1 MEKIK
6 EIVTCVCLAAI
17 AVSLMD
23 TISHG
28 KKLKKQLHLLF
39 SGLII
44 VTILSAIVNSDI
56 SLDLPVYSE
65 LSDVIEKSEVIDV
78 IDSISEREIEAELS
92 LTLSDYLLSKGI
104 IADKISVD
112 VNIIDTD
119 CIEISKTEVV
129 LHDQTTINE
138 VENAV
143 KSLFGEIKVQ
153 IKIDG
158 ERI

>member
-65 LSDVIEKSEVIDV
+65 LSDVIEKSDVIDV
-78 IDSISEREIEAELS
+78 IDNISEREIESELA
-92 LTLSDYLLSKGI
+92 LTLGNYLYSVGVV
-104 IADKISVD
+104 ADKISVY
-112 VNIIDTD
+112 VNITD
-119 CIEISKTEVV
+119 NNSIEISKTEVV
-129 LHDQTTINE
+129 LHDRSYAEKT
-138 VENAV
+138 ENAV
-143 KSLFGEIKVQ
+143 KNLFGD
-153 IKIDG
+153 IKIQINTVG
-158 ERI
+158 E

>member
-1 MEKIK
+1 MDKIK

-28 KKLKKQLHLLF
+28 KKLKRQLHLLF

-65 LSDVIEKSEVIDV
+65 ISDVIEESDVIEVINH
-78 IDSISEREIEAELS
+78 ISKREIESELS
-92 LTLSDYLLSKGI
+92 QTLSEYLLSSGI

-112 VNIIDTD
+112 VNIIDND
-119 CIEISKTEVV
+119 SIEISKAEVV
-129 LHDQTTINE
+129 LHDHAYISDTQK
-138 VENAV
+138 AV
-143 KSLFGEIKVQ
+143 KSLFGDVKIQ
-153 IKIDG
+153 IKTVG
-158 ERI
+158 E

>member
-6 EIVTCVCLAAI
+6 EIVTCVCL

-129 LHDQTTINE
+129 LHDQTSINE